1 MSSVLATFPE
11 PQGYFVMSQGTVL
24 EDNSGKALFKL
35 LSADASVYVPDFDSP
50 VLTKLYAPLATAGL
64 SPNYT
69 AVLKDYGKTVYNAD
83 VSLAASRGYVDL
95 RAVMPVKISDK
106 PADGLPRYVS
116 LGVRD
121 GPAFT
126 VDATASTSTNSA
138 SSSTST
144 GPFLKS
150 SVALLGKLSV

>member
-11 PQGYFVMSQGTVL
+11 PQGYFVMSRGTIL
-24 EDNSGKALFKL
+24 EDTSAKAFFKL
-35 LSADASVYVPDFDSP
+35 ASADASVYVPDFTSP
-50 VLTKLYAPLATAGL
+50 VLLKLFADLSEDTA

-69 AVLKDYGKTVYNAD
+69 AVLKDYGKTIYNAD
-83 VSLAASRGYVDL
+83 VSLDASRGFVDL
-95 RAVMPVKISDK
+95 RAVMPVKLSDR
-106 PADGLPRYVS
+106 PSDGLPRYVS

-126 VDATASTSTNSA
+126 VDATPSTSTNSG
-138 SSSTST
+138 TVT
-144 GPFLKS
+144 GTLPYCRS

>member
-11 PQGYFVMSQGTVL
+11 PQGYFVMSQGTIL

-35 LSADASVYVPDFDSP
+35 LSADSSLYVPDYASP
-50 VLTKLYAPLATAGL
+50 VLTKLYNTAG
-64 SPNYT
+64 PTINYT

-83 VSLAASRGYVDL
+83 VSMDASRGYVDL
-95 RAVMPVKISDK
+95 RAVMPVKLSDK

-121 GPAFT
+121 GPEFT

-138 SSSTST
+138 SGTST
-144 GPFLKS
+144 GPVIKS
-150 SVALLGKLSV
+150 SVALLGKISL